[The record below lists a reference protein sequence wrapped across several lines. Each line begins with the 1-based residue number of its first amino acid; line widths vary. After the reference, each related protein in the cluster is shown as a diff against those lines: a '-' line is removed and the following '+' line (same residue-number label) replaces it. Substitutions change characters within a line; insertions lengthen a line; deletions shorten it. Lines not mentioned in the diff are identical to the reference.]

1 MCGTTFPLAILTD
14 SPSSAPLPPPRS
26 LFRDGSFL
34 RLWGI
39 GSLLMATRWFEI
51 LSTSVFTFAVT
62 NSALAVALVNFA
74 RAAPNLLF
82 GAFTGAV
89 ADRIDRRTML
99 IVGQATLVTVT
110 ATLWLLASQDLLN
123 PWHIAL
129 GAFINGIAFST
140 EFPVRR
146 AMTAEIAGMDRV
158 GRAMGLDL
166 TANNATRIV
175 GPALGG
181 LVYETL
187 GIAGIYMVACGVY
200 VVTGLLAIGVRKPAR
215 VVLTGGRNVLASVG
229 EGLRYVRSQPALMG
243 TMAITVIMNIWGFPY
258 ANMVPV
264 VGREE
269 LGLSAFPIGILMSS
283 EGVGALIGSLLVA
296 AFARQPHFKKLY
308 LYGAFLLI
316 ASVVVFSLSCVYEL
330 SLLITFV
337 AGFGVAGFTTMQATL
352 PYVLSPPEMRA
363 RVMGVLSVCVGTGPI
378 GMLNIGLMAE
388 WLGAAAALTIAG
400 IEGLIALTIAVL
412 VWREIR

>member
-1 MCGTTFPLAILTD
+1 MTD
-14 SPSSAPLPPPRS
+14 PASSATSPPPRS

-62 NSALAVALVNFA
+62 ESALAVALVNFA
-74 RAAPNLLF
+74 RSAPNLLF
-82 GAFTGAV
+82 GAFIGAV
-89 ADRIDRRTML
+89 ADRLDRRAML
-99 IVGQATLVTVT
+99 IGGQTVLVVVT
-110 ATLWLLASQDLLN
+110 ATLWLLASSGVLN

-146 AMTAEIAGMDRV
+146 AMMAEIAGMTRV

-166 TANNATRIV
+166 TANNATRII

-187 GIAGIYMVACGVY
+187 GIGGIYMVACGVY
-200 VVTGLLAIGVRKPAR
+200 VATFWLAFGVRKPAR
-215 VVLTGGRNVLASVG
+215 AAVTAGRNVLSSVG

-243 TMAITVIMNIWGFPY
+243 TMALTVIMNVWGFPY

-264 VGREE
+264 VGRED

-296 AFARQPHFKKLY
+296 AFARQPHFNKLY

-316 ASVVVFSLSCVYEL
+316 GCVVLFSLSRIYEL
-330 SLLITFV
+330 SLLITFI

-388 WLGAAAALTIAG
+388 WLGAATALTIAG
-400 IEGLIALTIAVL
+400 IEGLVALTIAVL

>member
-1 MCGTTFPLAILTD
+1 M
-14 SPSSAPLPPPRS
+14 
-26 LFRDGSFL
+26 
-34 RLWGI
+34 
-39 GSLLMATRWFEI
+39 
-51 LSTSVFTFAVT
+51 
-62 NSALAVALVNFA
+62 
-74 RAAPNLLF
+74 
-82 GAFTGAV
+82 
-89 ADRIDRRTML
+89 
-99 IVGQATLVTVT
+99 
-110 ATLWLLASQDLLN
+110 
-123 PWHIAL
+123 
-129 GAFINGIAFST
+129 
-140 EFPVRR
+140 
-146 AMTAEIAGMDRV
+146 
-158 GRAMGLDL
+158 
-166 TANNATRIV
+166 
-175 GPALGG
+175 
-181 LVYETL
+181 
-187 GIAGIYMVACGVY
+187 
-200 VVTGLLAIGVRKPAR
+200 
-215 VVLTGGRNVLASVG
+215 LTGGRNVLASVG

-264 VGREE
+264 LGREE

-316 ASVVVFSLSCVYEL
+316 SSVVVFSLSRVYEL

-400 IEGLIALTIAVL
+400 IEGLIALTIAFL